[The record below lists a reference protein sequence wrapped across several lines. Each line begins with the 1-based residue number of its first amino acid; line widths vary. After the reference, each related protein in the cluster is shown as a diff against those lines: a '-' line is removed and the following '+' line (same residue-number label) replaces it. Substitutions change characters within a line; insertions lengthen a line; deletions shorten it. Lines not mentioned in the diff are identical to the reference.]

1 MRWKKIAGFMSTR
14 PLLRVSEVEDDC
26 WVYVYKA
33 IVEFVELPQTHLTF
47 LLLKT

>member
-1 MRWKKIAGFMSTR
+1 MCLFLMQSLCCSG
-14 PLLRVSEVEDDC
+14 PRVNEVEEDC
-26 WVYVYKA
+26 RVYVYKA